1 MASSFHKFILCISA
15 LLLASTTSVAQIDLF
30 PNFNGTVS
38 SPALSHD
45 GSKLI
50 FIGINETSTAVYESR
65 NNNGNWSEPTII
77 PIFSEELQNANVGGF
92 SFNHDASQLLFHAKV
107 DSTFDIYYLT
117 FNNNKWQNLT
127 KIGQPIS
134 SNEDD
139 FSPTLSVD
147 NNYMF
152 LLRPKTKTKSKKS
165 DDVCKELVLYY
176 RNNDNEWVGPNMLPK
191 SFNEGCQESPFL
203 CADGKTLF
211 FSSMRPD
218 TTPNGAK
225 TPDDVYN
232 IYYTQLISG
241 TMLENNWY
249 LPQYQGW
256 ASSDFNDLSPRVNQD
271 GSIFLKSNY
280 SKKTSKKHPNK
291 TYQYEI
297 NPNVKP
303 LPTMTLH
310 GTIKDSD
317 TGLPMKAQITLT
329 DAISSASLASYSTDP
344 NGQYVV
350 YLNENMNYK
359 IDFSGE
365 GYSHSYLN
373 ISTDFFTE
381 DIDKQFDTTLFSTF
395 SYNLN
400 VYDDELYIPL
410 KASISIRDSASNE
423 LIIDSMNMIGNGQY
437 STKLNIGRTYKFHV
451 ECEHFTPHD
460 FYLNAIADLFYNEF
474 EEDIELSPTK
484 TIMILDVDAGE
495 SNDSVIVNVKN
506 LSRNETKSVIAKRDK
521 DGNLIVELREGD
533 SYEIDVAKKGYTF
546 NSTKVNATKS
556 KKAQKLNIKLDLLTK
571 DTKMTFNNIAFETNS
586 AEITAGSF
594 TELNRL
600 IEFLNLNNDIK
611 IELSAHTDDVGSDF
625 YNMRLSD
632 KRAKSVATYL
642 INNGISESQLISK
655 GYGESQPL
663 VPNSSDE
670 NRALNRR
677 VEVKIIE

>member
-152 LLRPKTKTKSKKS
+152 LLRPKTKSKSKKS
-165 DDVCKELVLYY
+165 DDGCKELVLYY

-232 IYYTQLISG
+232 IYYTQLTSG

>member
-15 LLLASTTSVAQIDLF
+15 LLLASTTSIAQIDLF

-232 IYYTQLISG
+232 IYCTQLTSG

-600 IEFLNLNNDIK
+600 IEFINLNNDIK

>member
-232 IYYTQLISG
+232 IYYTQLTSG